1 MRILIVDDEPMFLDL
16 LEGSLAERGFADV
29 VRATSAAQALKLVD
43 NAEEAAFDCFLLDI
57 QMPGTDGIELCAKI
71 RARAGCRR
79 APIIMLTSS
88 DAKKTM
94 QAAFDAGAT
103 DFLNKPLNAA
113 EVEARIR
120 MAFMLV
126 DVIDSETL
134 TFDALEA
141 LVSLETSFDEFELS
155 SRITFSNVKS
165 MRDYF
170 ELENKL
176 LKMGPGNFAMSLFSI
191 RIRDFE
197 TLTAGLARTEIM
209 GLIHM
214 VANIISRTTPN
225 RGLHFAYVGY
235 GKFICVVIVRSP
247 VVTQLLQLRVRDKL
261 AKCLC
266 NYDNQQMRK
275 ATLDVKSLSNRRIMD
290 IAGALKLFRNE
301 IRKLGSSSDQIL
313 PAIDGEASRLFK
325 AMQGNKKSALDPEST
340 R

>member
-1 MRILIVDDEPMFLDL
+1 MRVLIVDDEPMFLDL
-16 LEGSLAERGFADV
+16 LEGSLAERGFKDV
-29 VRATSAAQALKLVD
+29 VRATSAAQALDLIDDEVD
-43 NAEEAAFDCFLLDI
+43 APFDCFLLDI

-94 QAAFDAGAT
+94 QPAFDVGAT

-126 DVIDSETL
+126 DVINSETL

-141 LVSLETSFDEFELS
+141 LVNLETSFDEFGLS

-176 LKMGPGNFAMSLFSI
+176 LKMGPGNFVMSLFSI
-191 RIRDFE
+191 KISDFG
-197 TLTAGLARTEIM
+197 TLAKGLTRTEIV

-214 VANIISRTTPN
+214 VANVISKTTPN

-261 AKCLC
+261 ARCLC

-290 IAGALKLFRNE
+290 ITRALKLFRNE
-301 IRKLGSSSDQIL
+301 IRTLGSSSDQIL
-313 PAIDGEASRLFK
+313 PAIESEANRLFK
-325 AMQGNKKSALDPEST
+325 TMKSDEKSALDPEST

>member
-1 MRILIVDDEPMFLDL
+1 MRTLIVDDDPMFLDL
-16 LEGSLAERGFADV
+16 LEGSLAERGFEDV
-29 VRATSAAQALKLVD
+29 VRATSAAQALELID
-43 NAEEAAFDCFLLDI
+43 DGAPFGCFLLDI

-71 RARAGCRR
+71 RARPRCRR

-88 DAKKTM
+88 DAEKTM
-94 QAAFDAGAT
+94 QPAFDAGAT

-126 DVIDSETL
+126 DAIDSETM

-141 LVSLETSFDEFELS
+141 LVNLETSCDEFELS
-155 SRITFSNVKS
+155 SRFTFSNVKS

-197 TLTAGLARTEIM
+197 SLTAGLSRTEIM

-235 GKFICVVIVRSP
+235 GKFVCVVIVRNP
-247 VVTQLLQLRVRDKL
+247 VVTQLLQMRVRDKL
-261 AKCLC
+261 AKCLLD
-266 NYDNQQMRK
+266 YDSPQMRE
-275 ATLDVKSLSNRRIMD
+275 ATLDVKSLSNQRIMD
-290 IAGALKLFRNE
+290 IDGALNLLRNE
-301 IRKLGSSSDQIL
+301 IRKLGSNADQML
-313 PAIDGEASRLFK
+313 PAIEGKAARLFK
-325 AMQGNKKSALDPEST
+325 SMQGHDKSALAPEST

>member
-1 MRILIVDDEPMFLDL
+1 MRVLIVDDEPMFLDL
-16 LEGSLAERGFADV
+16 LEGSLAERGFKDV
-29 VRATSAAQALKLVD
+29 VRATSAAQALDLIDDEVD
-43 NAEEAAFDCFLLDI
+43 APFDCFLLDI

-94 QAAFDAGAT
+94 QPAFDVGAT

-126 DVIDSETL
+126 DVINSETL

-141 LVSLETSFDEFELS
+141 LVNLETSFDEFGLS

-176 LKMGPGNFAMSLFSI
+176 LKMGPGNFVMSLFSI
-191 RIRDFE
+191 KISDFG
-197 TLTAGLARTEIM
+197 TLAKGLTRTEIV

-214 VANIISRTTPN
+214 VANVISKTTPN

-261 AKCLC
+261 ARCLC

-290 IAGALKLFRNE
+290 ITRALKLFRNE
-301 IRKLGSSSDQIL
+301 IQTLGSSCDQIL
-313 PAIDGEASRLFK
+313 PAIESEANRLFK
-325 AMQGNKKSALDPEST
+325 TMKSDEKSALDPEST